1 MLETKKHRPLKPI
14 KVYSKNVALV
24 CATKDQPDK
33 VKRLLSSLSLQ
44 TSKPGQI
51 IVCES
56 GNILPGV
63 IDKYIEDFNIS
74 YLKSPYVGQVLQ
86 RNYAYDHI
94 DNGIMLVI
102 NIDDDVTLHQNSLEN
117 FLMCW
122 NEECCKNGLPLGG
135 MSFNLTDAET
145 PKNSIFRN
153 IFYQGVSMKGTV
165 NISGYAS
172 THFPTLQTLDAEWLI
187 GGATGWDRSIIKKYA
202 HPIDFP
208 TRWAVCEDLMFSYPL
223 RKSYRLLVAKNA
235 LAEHNENYSAMT
247 IKKGTFYGLSLVIMR
262 FYFVSIN
269 KDLSKIAFTWMTL
282 GQLVGYMLMGIRG
295 DRRSLGF
302 CLGGISGLFLCFLIL
317 FKKRTSKELAK
328 MLFYKK

>member
-1 MLETKKHRPLKPI
+1 MKPI
-14 KVYSKNVALV
+14 KVFPKDVVLV

-33 VKRLLSSLSLQ
+33 VKRLLNSLSLQ

-56 GNILPGV
+56 GDIFPDI
-63 IDKYIEDFNIS
+63 IDKYKENFNIS

-94 DNGIMLVI
+94 DNDVTLVI
-102 NIDDDVTLHQNSLEN
+102 NIDDDITLHQNSLEN
-117 FLMCW
+117 FIVCW
-122 NEECCKNGLPLGG
+122 NEENNKAGPSVGG
-135 MSFNLTDAET
+135 MSFNIVDAEI
-145 PKNSIFRN
+145 PKKSIFRS
-153 IFYQGVSMKGTV
+153 IFYQDVSMKGTV

-187 GGATGWDRSIIKKYA
+187 GGATGWDRSIIEKYV
-202 HPIDFP
+202 HPIDFS

-235 LAEHNENYSAMT
+235 LADHNGNYSAMSV
-247 IKKGTFYGLSLVIMR
+247 KKGTFYGLSLVIMR
-262 FYFVSIN
+262 FYFVSMN
-269 KDLSKIAFTWMTL
+269 KDLSKIAFIWMTI

-295 DRRSLGF
+295 DRRALGF
-302 CLGGISGLFLCFLIL
+302 FLGGIKGLFLCIL
-317 FKKRTSKELAK
+317 TLFQKTSSKELAK
-328 MLFYKK
+328 MVFYRN